1 MVLFRRLFIIAF
13 LVFILFENVSVGQQ
27 VPLNPISYR
36 IFDPF
41 IFNPAISGSK
51 DFSSID
57 FIAAV
62 QGSSKSQTLSWNT
75 RLSKEI
81 PGYFLSPGLI
91 KFTNTG
97 VGGYFFNERSDS
109 SRNIGLGA
117 TFSYHIPLDHKHLR
131 FLSFGASVKGVK
143 FNRDEVIS
151 TDPGKRKPA
160 KNVSYF
166 NMDMGVYYYSPT
178 FFSGVSVTNLLGNPE
193 DPDILG
199 EYDIPVTRQFF
210 FQAGYKILLSR
221 PLNIVLEPS
230 ILIND
235 DGTSSQE
242 TKDMFEPML
251 KFYFENFC
259 LGSYFNDFDKMSFFL
274 QYKYPRFY
282 FGAFFQLPK
291 NSPYYK
297 QAMVAEITLGLNLTK
312 LSGQSHW

>member
-1 MVLFRRLFIIAF
+1 MVLFRRLFIIVF
-13 LVFILFENVSVGQQ
+13 FVFILSSNVSVGQQ

-36 IFDPF
+36 IFNPF

-62 QGSSKSQTLSWNT
+62 QGSSKSQILGGNT
-75 RLSKEI
+75 RLSKRV
-81 PGYFLSPGLI
+81 PRYFLSQDV
-91 KFTNTG
+91 KEFTNIG
-97 VGGYFFNERSDS
+97 IGGYIFNDRSDT
-109 SRNIGLGA
+109 SRNLGIGA
-117 TFSYHIPLDHKHLR
+117 TFSYHIPLDKRHLK

-143 FNRDEVIS
+143 FTRDEVYS
-151 TDPGKRKPA
+151 TDPLQRQSA
-160 KNVSYF
+160 KNVFYP
-166 NMDMGVYYYSPT
+166 NMDLGMYYYSPT
-178 FFSGVSVTNLLGNPE
+178 LFGGISISNLLGNPE
-193 DPDILG
+193 DPDISG
-199 EYDIPVTRQFF
+199 TYDIPVTTQYF

-230 ILIND
+230 ILVND

-251 KFYFENFC
+251 KLYFENFC

-291 NSPYYK
+291 DSPYYK
-297 QAMVAEITLGLNLTK
+297 QAMVAEFTIGLNLAK
-312 LSGQSHW
+312 LAGQSHW

>member
-1 MVLFRRLFIIAF
+1 MVIFRKLFII
-13 LVFILFENVSVGQQ
+13 VFFVSVLSDNVSLGQQ

-36 IFDPF
+36 IFNPF

-62 QGSSKSQTLSWNT
+62 QGSSKSQILGGNT
-75 RLSKEI
+75 RLSKRV
-81 PGYFLSPGLI
+81 PGYFLSPDI
-91 KFTNTG
+91 KEFTNIG
-97 VGGYFFNERSDS
+97 IGGYIFNDQSDT
-109 SRNIGLGA
+109 SRNFGIGAG
-117 TFSYHIPLDHKHLR
+117 FSYHIPLDKKHLK
-131 FLSFGASVKGVK
+131 FLSFGASVKVVK
-143 FNRDEVIS
+143 FSRDEVTS
-151 TDPGKRKPA
+151 TDPGLRQTA
-160 KNVSYF
+160 KNISYP
-166 NMDMGVYYYSPT
+166 NMDLGVYYYGPT
-178 FFSGVSVTNLLGNPE
+178 FFTGISITNLLGNPE
-193 DPDILG
+193 DPDITG
-199 EYDIPVTRQFF
+199 EYDIPVTTQYF

-282 FGAFFQLPK
+282 FGVFFQLPK
-291 NSPYYK
+291 NTPYYK

-312 LSGQSHW
+312 LARQSHW